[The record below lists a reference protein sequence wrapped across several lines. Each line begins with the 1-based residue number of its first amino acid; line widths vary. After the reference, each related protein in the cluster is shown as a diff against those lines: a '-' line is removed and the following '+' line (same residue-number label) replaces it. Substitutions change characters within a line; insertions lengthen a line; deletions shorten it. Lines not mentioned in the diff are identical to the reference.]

1 MVATHPRV
9 LLAPLAALLTAVSGL
24 VLAGAFAFIAAGTPV
39 RVGRRLFRRLRVAGL
54 VAAAPILVW
63 AVLILSASLLIVA
76 IASISH
82 TIRTIDLIS
91 SIAVFTVVVGLL
103 GVVLGSLALTLF
115 NRVTG
120 VVIAGIVTVTFIA
133 VAGLIV
139 TLSLVPIYLRVV
151 NTIAFPLVGIPL
163 DIFNLLTRNS
173 PVGRLLRLWIIGQL
187 AVVAAV
193 SIGLV
198 ALVVVL
204 NVAGAVTGFMA
215 STGLA
220 VAIVLVYLYSFIPI
234 IGLIILTIVSVA
246 AGMGWL
252 LANFGP

>member
-1 MVATHPRV
+1 MAG
-9 LLAPLAALLTAVSGL
+9 LLTVVAGL
-24 VLAGAFAFIAAGTPV
+24 VLAAAVAFVVAGTPL
-39 RVGRRLFRRLRVAGL
+39 RVGRRLFRRARLAAV
-54 VAAAPILVW
+54 VAATPVIVW
-63 AVLILSASLLIVA
+63 AVLILSAALLIVTVATIAHA
-76 IASISH
+76 IRAV
-82 TIRTIDLIS
+82 DLIS
-91 SIAVFTVVVGLL
+91 SIAVFAVVVGLL

-173 PVGRLLRLWIIGQL
+173 PVGRLLRLWVIGQL

-198 ALVVVL
+198 AVVVVL